1 MAFAKLKEWKDNIKR
16 TALGLADTVIRKVEG
31 ALASITPKEE
41 AEQKE
46 AVEGFR
52 KESKSFLDRVRSLRD
67 KINSGKMMT
76 AFTAQTI
83 PVFRYADVEID
94 KFGNTRDFQGLSNAL
109 NASSKEFD
117 VIQNRQKAV
126 ERIVGIVNS
135 SPENW
140 KIFKNEKTNTLDF
153 VDFKNLGKD
162 NSVYSI
168 SLSTGNSIA
177 VRSFDELVGKSPIH
191 QDMAGRLK
199 GNIGLGDKYK
209 GYFDKNSVSASE
221 YRKETDELIGY
232 VEELLDEEA
241 ATREQNLSTLSS
253 YAQNMLDKNV
263 NHPEK
268 MAALSF
274 IAANY
279 DETISKSSLANS
291 IIIKDN
297 LSPENKLIINYDGS
311 GKLDNIAFRSSNGAS
326 TIVYDSESKQFDMI
340 DSLAYRR
347 LIDRPI
353 LKGLLSNELLEEIMQ
368 KHDGLGRAVEKPR
381 KDEFL
386 YNLQNTPIYTNDGLS
401 KMKPSYTEPANNRFN
416 SNLGDKEYKT
426 NIKMMRKI
434 EEQYDKAFPEAQV
447 SFNEFN
453 NSINVDY
460 NGKHMSVLYDNKG
473 ELHSVFVRPEEGN
486 YKSIT
491 PVFSNDVFNKIY
503 EKDETVKSLLKN
515 IPDNNLLQR
524 ARNAEFIDKM
534 AGKGKENKEI
544 HERD

>member
-1 MAFAKLKEWKDNIKR
+1 MAFAKLKEWKDSIKR
-16 TALGLADTVIRKVEG
+16 TALGLADTVIGKVEG
-31 ALASITPKEE
+31 VLAGITPKEE

-109 NASSKEFD
+109 NASSREFD

-126 ERIVGIVNS
+126 EQIVGIVNS

-140 KIFKNEKTNTLDF
+140 KVFKNEKTNTLDF
-153 VDFKNLGKD
+153 VNFKNLGND

-168 SLSTGNSIA
+168 SLSTGNSITA
-177 VRSFDELVGKSPIH
+177 RSFDELVGKSPVH

-199 GNIGLGDKYK
+199 GKIGLGDKYK
-209 GYFDKNSVSASE
+209 NFFDKNSEDASA
-221 YRKETDELIGY
+221 YVNKTNKLISM
-232 VEELLDEEA
+232 VEENLDKEAFRREE
-241 ATREQNLSTLSS
+241 NLSILSS

-347 LIDRPI
+347 LIDRPV

-416 SNLGDKEYKT
+416 SNLGNKEYKT
-426 NIKMMRKI
+426 NIKVMRKI
-434 EEQYDKAFPEAQV
+434 EEQYDKTFPEAQV

-486 YKSIT
+486 YKNIT
-491 PVFSNDVFNKIY
+491 PAFSNDVFNKIC

-534 AGKGKENKEI
+534 AGMEKKST
-544 HERD
+544 ERDER